1 MKCSGG
7 KKKWY
12 KFCVEMPRRH
22 KAGSVDL
29 CKQPDSVVLSN
40 GKTSKP
46 VARNDTCL
54 CGKKKRSY
62 LQDAGVHIVHET
74 SCPEWSH
81 GKKVSQHSGCS
92 LHCPMLTVDWTGVG
106 KKMHWAPW
114 KTLQDHLFK
123 LSLTQVGW
131 SSVYWMQLSFWRIG
145 NYGEAYQHHR
155 CRSASRPAQP
165 PPPFFFL
172 FWPAQLLVHWHGI

>member
-1 MKCSGG
+1 MTWEHNQLES
-7 KKKWY
+7 
-12 KFCVEMPRRH
+12 
-22 KAGSVDL
+22 SL
-29 CKQPDSVVLSN
+29 
-40 GKTSKP
+40 
-46 VARNDTCL
+46 
-54 CGKKKRSY
+54 
-62 LQDAGVHIVHET
+62 VHET

-92 LHCPMLTVDWTGVG
+92 LHCPMLTVDWNGVG

-123 LSLTQVGW
+123 LSLTQIGW

-155 CRSASRPAQP
+155 CWSASRPAQP
-165 PPPFFFL
+165 PPPPFPL
-172 FWPAQLLVHWHGI
+172 TSSAPGSLARNIEEGISVAPRTSVPCRRLENTTFYVKKRKRQQYLGT